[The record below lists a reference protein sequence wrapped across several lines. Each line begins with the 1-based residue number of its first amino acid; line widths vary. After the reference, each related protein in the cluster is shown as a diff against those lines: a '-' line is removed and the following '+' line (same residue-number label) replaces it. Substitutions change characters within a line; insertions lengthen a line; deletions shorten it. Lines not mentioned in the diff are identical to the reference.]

1 MLSVQNVYKTF
12 EAGTPN
18 ENTVLRGLNLELSAG
33 EFVTVIGSNGA
44 GKSTLFNVIGG
55 NLPVD
60 RGSIILDGEDI
71 THRKEFKRARDI
83 GRLFQDPHTGTAPD
97 FTIEENLA
105 LVYSKVSRRFAL
117 SRALR
122 AKDRAYF
129 ADVLARLDMGL
140 ESRLKTR
147 AGLLSGG
154 QRQALTLLLATL
166 VPPKLLLLDEHTAA
180 LDPVSAKKVLELTRE
195 ITKKHNITTLMITHS
210 ISQALELGSRTI
222 MMHNG
227 KIVMDISGDE
237 RHTLTAQTLL
247 ERYKAAVHEE
257 LDTDRILLEG

>member
-1 MLSVQNVYKTF
+1 MLSVQNAYKTF

-18 ENTVLRGLNLELSAG
+18 ENTVLRGLNLALRPG
-33 EFVTVIGSNGA
+33 EFVTIIGSNGA

-55 NLPVD
+55 NIPVD
-60 RGSIILDGEDI
+60 RGSITLDGEDI
-71 THRKEFKRARDI
+71 THKKEFRRARDI

-105 LVYSKVSRRFAL
+105 LVYSKVSKRFAL

-129 ADVLARLDMGL
+129 ADVAARLDMGL
-140 ESRLKTR
+140 ESRLKTP
-147 AGLLSGG
+147 ASLLSGG

-180 LDPVSAKKVLELTRE
+180 LDPVSAKKVIDLTGD
-195 ITKKHNITTLMITHS
+195 ITKKHRITTLMITHS
-210 ISQALELGSRTI
+210 ISQALELGTRTV
-222 MMHNG
+222 MMHKG
-227 KIVMDISGDE
+227 KIVMDISGAE
-237 RHTLTAQTLL
+237 RHTLTPQSLL
-247 ERYKAAVHEE
+247 ERYKEAVHEE
-257 LDTDRILLEG
+257 LDTDRILLED

>member
-1 MLSVQNVYKTF
+1 MLSVRRAYKTF

-18 ENTVLRGLNLELSAG
+18 ENTVLRGLDLELAAG
-33 EFVTVIGSNGA
+33 EFVTIIGSNGA

-55 NLPVD
+55 NVPLD
-60 RGSIILDGEDI
+60 AGSVILDGEDI
-71 THRKEFKRARDI
+71 TYKREFKRARDI

-105 LVYSKVSRRFAL
+105 LVYSRVNKRFAF

-129 ADVLARLDMGL
+129 AEVVSSLGMDL

-147 AGLLSGG
+147 SGLLSGG

-180 LDPVSAKKVLELTRE
+180 LDPVSAKKVIDLTGE
-195 ITKKHNITTLMITHS
+195 ITKRHTITTLMITHS
-210 ISQALELGSRTI
+210 ISQALELGTRTV
-222 MMHNG
+222 MMHKG
-227 KIVMDISGDE
+227 KIVMDISGSE
-237 RHTLTAQTLL
+237 RHTLTPQTLL
-247 ERYKAAVHEE
+247 ERYKEAVHEE